1 MEYRRFFSP
10 RNIYYGAGALESL
23 ATVSCQR
30 ALVTTDRAIR
40 ALGMVERVERILQ
53 ANGAVTRIFD
63 QVEAEPSKE
72 TAWQAFYLAQE
83 FGPDLSSVSAAGE
96 STQSGNA
103 LLRAVTS
110 PQAQQQSQTLIDR
123 LQLIGADP
131 TENPGNAPL
140 VDGTNLVHQCV

>member
-23 ATVSCQR
+23 TTVSCQR

-53 ANGAVTRIFD
+53 ANGAATRIFD

-83 FGPDLSSVSAAGE
+83 FGPDLFVGLGGGRE
-96 STQSGNA
+96 H
-103 LLRAVTS
+103 AVRQRTT
-110 PQAQQQSQTLIDR
+110 PRRHITPGPATI
-123 LQLIGADP
+123 ADP
-131 TENPGNAPL
+131 HRSPSA
-140 VDGTNLVHQCV
+140 HRR